1 MPLLTSAMYSE
12 EALFSDFFFF
22 DKALFSDLDDGIDYR
37 GRNWSAC
44 HKDKVGIPYVSRQPI

>member
-1 MPLLTSAMYSE
+1 MIWQYGATVPKTQKFLDLNGA
-12 EALFSDFFFF
+12 
-22 DKALFSDLDDGIDYR
+22 LDDGIDYR